1 MPEVAGANLREAAYA
16 QFREMIDR
24 SVGIMITVNLVFAW
38 IIACGLVYNGA
49 RIALSERGY
58 ELATLRVLGFTQR
71 ESASLLL
78 GEQAVITG
86 TGLPMGVVLGIALT
100 LYFIWMLST
109 QMWRMPYV
117 VTGLNL
123 VGAMVA
129 VALAAVAS
137 GGAVAWR
144 LRRLDLVGALKARE

>member
-1 MPEVAGANLREAAYA
+1 
-16 QFREMIDR
+16 
-24 SVGIMITVNLVFAW
+24 
-38 IIACGLVYNGA
+38 
-49 RIALSERGY
+49 
-58 ELATLRVLGFTQR
+58 
-71 ESASLLL
+71 
-78 GEQAVITG
+78 
-86 TGLPMGVVLGIALT
+86 
-100 LYFIWMLST
+100 MLST

-117 VTGLNL
+117 VTGMNL

>member
-1 MPEVAGANLREAAYA
+1 
-16 QFREMIDR
+16 
-24 SVGIMITVNLVFAW
+24 
-38 IIACGLVYNGA
+38 
-49 RIALSERGY
+49 
-58 ELATLRVLGFTQR
+58 
-71 ESASLLL
+71 
-78 GEQAVITG
+78 
-86 TGLPMGVVLGIALT
+86 VLGIALT